1 MITIAE
7 GLQAYRI
14 YAQAAGRSPAT
25 ISWINNGVKLFME
38 FLGDEPKYCSEVTAS
53 DLRRFIIEYGQRHA
67 YQKHPFSK
75 TKKTLVKAISIQTY
89 VRAIKAFFSYLE
101 SDDLIKENVILK
113 VKKPK
118 APVIAVPTFTQQE
131 IERLLKAPNRQRK
144 SGFRDYALILTFID
158 TNARL
163 SELCNLDEK
172 DVDLENGYLRLMGKG
187 GKERFTP
194 IGFRLCRIL
203 MKYKLKYRPQPL
215 GTEAFWLTQTGQR
228 IKPNRVEFLIR
239 SYGKQV
245 GLERC
250 YPHKLRHTAS
260 ILFLRNGGDP
270 FSLQKKLGHSSLQ
283 MTRHYCNLADTDVKR
298 QHMKFGVVDKL
309 NI

>member
-1 MITIAE
+1 MITMQE

-14 YAQAAGRSPAT
+14 YAQAAGRSPHT
-25 ISWINNGVKLFME
+25 IMWVSSAVKLFME
-38 FLGDEPKYCSEVTAS
+38 FLGDDCKYCSQVTAN
-53 DLRRFIIEYGQRHA
+53 DLRRFIIDYSQRHA
-67 YQKHPFSK
+67 FQNHKFCK
-75 TKKTLVKAISIQTY
+75 EKDRTVKAISIQTY
-89 VRAIKAFFSYLE
+89 VRAIKAFFSYLA
-101 SDDLIKENVILK
+101 SDELIEENPMLK

-118 APVIAVPTFTQQE
+118 APVTAVPTFTQQE
-131 IERLLKAPNRQRK
+131 VERLLRAPNRQK
-144 SGFRDYALILTFID
+144 KNGFRDYALMLTFID
-158 TNARL
+158 TTARL

-203 MKYKLKYRPQPL
+203 MKYKLKYRPQPM

-239 SYGKQV
+239 TYGKQV

-309 NI
+309 KI